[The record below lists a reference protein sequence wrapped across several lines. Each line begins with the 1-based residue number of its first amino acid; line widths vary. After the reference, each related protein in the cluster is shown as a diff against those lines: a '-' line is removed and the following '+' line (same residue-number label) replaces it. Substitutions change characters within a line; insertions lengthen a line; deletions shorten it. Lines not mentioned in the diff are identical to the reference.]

1 MQLITEVTYK
11 DALTGL
17 RNGTTCDI
25 FLEEL
30 TREMQTGMRDFA
42 IAVMDVDRTHY
53 INETYGRDKGDEYL
67 KNCSALI
74 CYTFKHSPVFRYGG
88 DEFVA
93 ILKNADLQDRDKR
106 LDYMGREMANMQ
118 WARDEWK
125 RLSITAGIALCS
137 PEDGT
142 AMDVL
147 ERARALAIEEKKK

>member
-30 TREMQTGMRDFA
+30 TREMQTGMRDYA
-42 IAVMDVDRTHY
+42 IAVLDVDRTHY

-93 ILKNADLQDRDKR
+93 ILKNIDLQDRDKR

-125 RLSITAGIALCS
+125 RLSITTGIALCS
-137 PEDGT
+137 PEDET

>member
-30 TREMQTGMRDFA
+30 TREMQTGMRDYA
-42 IAVMDVDRTHY
+42 IAVLDVDRTHY

-93 ILKNADLQDRDKR
+93 ILKNIDLQDRDKR

-125 RLSITAGIALCS
+125 RLSITTGIALCS
-137 PEDGT
+137 PEDET

-147 ERARALAIEEKKK
+147 ERARALAIEEKK